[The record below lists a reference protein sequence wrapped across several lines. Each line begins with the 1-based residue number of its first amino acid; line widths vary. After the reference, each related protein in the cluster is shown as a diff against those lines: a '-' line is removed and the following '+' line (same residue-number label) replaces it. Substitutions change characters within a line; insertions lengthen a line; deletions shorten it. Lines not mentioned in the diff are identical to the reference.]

1 MPIYEFYCPDCHMIF
16 NFFSRRINVEKRPS
30 CPKCGKEGLEKKMSI
45 FAISKN
51 RSESEEDN
59 PFANIDESRL
69 EKAMMSL
76 VSEAENIDE
85 NDPRQ
90 AARFMRKLFDSAGL
104 DVGGSIEEAIS
115 RMEAGED
122 PDKIEEEMG
131 DLFDEEDILKNLS
144 TKKAIKGLKKRYLP
158 PAVDE
163 TLYEL

>member
-30 CPKCGKEGLEKKMSI
+30 CPKCGREGLEKKMSI

-51 RSESEEDN
+51 RSEPENDM
-59 PFANIDESRL
+59 PFGDIDESKL

-76 VSEAENIDE
+76 ASEAENIDE

-90 AARFMRKLFDSAGL
+90 AAMFMRRLFDSAGL
-104 DVGGSIEEAIS
+104 EVGGSIEEAIS

-122 PDKIEEEMG
+122 PEKIEEEMG
-131 DLFDEEDILKNLS
+131 ELFDDEDIFKNIS
-144 TKKAIKGLKKRYLP
+144 SKKAIKGLKKKYLP
-158 PAVDE
+158 PTVDE

>member
-104 DVGGSIEEAIS
+104 EVGGSIEEAIS

-131 DLFDEEDILKNLS
+131 DLFDDEDILKNLS